1 MADASQTQ
9 RHWGVALAVLVIG
22 AFMAILD
29 SSIVNIAIPKLESVF
44 SVNTAEVQWV
54 VTIYLLVLGVVVP
67 AAGYL
72 GDRFGYRTV
81 YMAALVIFTI
91 GSALSGLSWS
101 LNVLTVFRVVQ
112 ALGGGLIMPIT
123 MAMVYRI
130 VPRQQIGTAMGFWGL
145 AIIVAPAI
153 GPTLGGYLVEYVNWR
168 LIFYINVPI
177 GIVGVLL
184 AYMYVPKFPQIKTGG
199 FDFIGFILT
208 AGGLFGLLLALS
220 EGETWGWSSE
230 PIVLLLTA
238 SGFLLVMFV
247 LWELRAKH
255 PLLDLRVFRF
265 GSFGLSNVLVILVT
279 VAMYSGI
286 FYVPLFLQTIVG
298 FGAMKTG
305 LIMMPAALA
314 SAVMMPI
321 SGRIYDKIGAR
332 ALVFTGMALLAV
344 TTYLLHNLSVDTSV
358 GQVILWL
365 TLRGFGMGMAMM
377 PVTTAGMSAV
387 PTEHVGG
394 ASAINNIMQ
403 RVAGSFGL
411 AGLTALLQ
419 HQSSMHAQM
428 LASAYTPT
436 SGSAM
441 QLFRGLQ
448 GMIAGEGIPGVPAL
462 HITVTTLY
470 GMIEQQA
477 FVMGV
482 DDVFVAAA
490 GFIVVGAV
498 LSLALKTYRT
508 QGNAPRA
515 MAAE

>member
-1 MADASQTQ
+1 MAESPRRE
-9 RHWGVALAVLVIG
+9 RHWGVPLAVLVIG

-29 SSIVNIAIPKLESVF
+29 SSIVNIAIRKLESVF
-44 SVNTAEVQWV
+44 SVDTAQVQWV

-72 GDRFGYRTV
+72 GERFGYRRV
-81 YMAALVIFTI
+81 YITSLVVFTI
-91 GSALSGLSWS
+91 GSALSGLAWG
-101 LNVLTVFRVVQ
+101 LQVLTVFRVLQ

-130 VPRQQIGTAMGFWGL
+130 VPRQKIGTAMGFWGL

-177 GIVGVLL
+177 GIVGVFLALL
-184 AYMYVPKFPQIKTGG
+184 YVPPFPRITGG
-199 FDFIGFILT
+199 RFDATGFVVV

-220 EGETWGWSSE
+220 EGQTWGWGSE
-230 PIVLLLTA
+230 SIVLLLMG
-238 SGFLLVMFV
+238 SGLLLLFFV
-247 LWELRAKH
+247 LWELRVPQ

-265 GSFGLSNVLVILVT
+265 GSFGLSNILVVLVT

-286 FYVPLFLQTIVG
+286 FYVPLFLQTIAG

-314 SAVMMPI
+314 SAIMMPV

-332 ALVFTGMALLAV
+332 PLVFAGMTLLAV
-344 TTYLLHNLSVDTSV
+344 TTYLLHNLSANTSV
-358 GQVILWL
+358 GDVVFWL

-411 AGLTALLQ
+411 AALTALLERQ
-419 HQSSMHAQM
+419 AAMHAQM
-428 LASAYTPT
+428 LASAYTPV

-441 QLFRGLQ
+441 QLVQGLH
-448 GMIAGEGIPGVPAL
+448 GLFAREGIPGVQAAQL
-462 HITVTTLY
+462 TVTTLY
-470 GMIEQQA
+470 GMVQQEA
-477 FVMGV
+477 FVMGM

-490 GFIVVGAV
+490 LFIVAGAI
-498 LSLALKTYRT
+498 LALALKTYRT
-508 QGNAPRA
+508 QEVPAPS
-515 MAAE
+515 MTAE